1 MENDVNS
8 CFADF
13 NNFPIFSEI
22 LNVFISFLVSFFVN
36 RNITKTLNENFL
48 IIKQK
53 REKFE
58 KSHFKLHIPL
68 NLSEMNRNVFATK
81 SDTFATTIILF

>member
-1 MENDVNS
+1 M
-8 CFADF
+8 
-13 NNFPIFSEI
+13 FSYHFW
-22 LNVFISFLVSFFVN
+22 LVFLLTATLQKS
-36 RNITKTLNENFL
+36 LNENFL